1 MATMDILLIRAGD
14 QTYALPLQRI
24 QEIRGWSPVS
34 PLPNTDIACLG
45 VLNLRGQVLPVLDAR
60 RILGKP
66 ISEPR
71 PQDVIVVVRID
82 DKPVGLL
89 VDGVSDIVSI
99 DPEAVSPT
107 IAGDA
112 WSSRLISGIAT
123 VNDQL
128 VPLLELEQISGGKLP
143 AVAQAA

>member
-1 MATMDILLIRAGD
+1 MANIDILLLNVGD
-14 QTYALPLQRI
+14 QSYAVQLQRV

-45 VLNLRGQVLPVLDAR
+45 VINLRGHVLPVLDAR

-66 ISEPR
+66 CPEPR
-71 PQDVIVVVRID
+71 PQDVIVVAIIE

-99 DPEAVSPT
+99 DTDLVSSSGT
-107 IAGDA
+107 EEA

-123 VNDQL
+123 VNERL
-128 VPLLELEQISGGKLP
+128 VPLLELERISGGKLP
-143 AVAQAA
+143 AVAEAA